1 MLFRIQ
7 NFVFDE
13 KDIFIVLFFVFLILA
28 SVLQVPL
35 LPFRFDSL
43 VVTAFFLLI
52 TRVVSGQI
60 TISIY
65 LMVTFIGLLLS
76 MVLSPYGLAIFYAV
90 GLFLYT
96 KRDL

>member
-1 MLFRIQ
+1 MLFRIRS
-7 NFVFDE
+7 FVFDE
-13 KDIFIVLFFVFLILA
+13 KDIFILLFFVFLALA
-28 SVLQVPL
+28 SVLHIPL
-35 LPFRFDSL
+35 QPFRFDSL

-96 KRDL
+96 RRNV